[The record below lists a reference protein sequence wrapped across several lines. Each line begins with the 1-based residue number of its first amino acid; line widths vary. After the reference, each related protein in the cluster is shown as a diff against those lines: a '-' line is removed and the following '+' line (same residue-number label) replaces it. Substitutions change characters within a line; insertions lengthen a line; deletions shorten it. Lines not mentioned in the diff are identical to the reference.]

1 MTPAEQERR
10 ANAQRELAIKIAAK
24 QLNVSA
30 AGLEEAI
37 DYVADVAAS
46 PWTDDE
52 FEALQ

>member
-1 MTPAEQERR
+1 MTATETERR
-10 ANAQRELAIKIAAK
+10 AQAQRTLAIKIAAK
-24 QLNVSA
+24 QLNVSE

-37 DYVADVAAS
+37 GYVADVAAS